1 MLSSAADLSSCP
13 ALCLC
18 LLEFV
23 SCCVVCACGVS
34 CVSCVSVAVCQ
45 LVLLPWWW
53 LVPSFWSCLVLVFAG
68 GCLLVV
74 LCCMLV
80 LCLLPVRVY
89 VRVCVCLLAFLPCR
103 SDSWAAVF
111 GLTGIKVVGGW
122 LCAGAGWF
130 CWLCVVVL
138 CLFFLVCCCVCCPLL
153 LTCLLVVLH
162 CACVCWCLFLV
173 VWFVLVVCRVSPV
186 SLWLSVCLSCCLG
199 GGWCL
204 PSGLALCL
212 CLLVVVSLLF
222 CVVCLCLLAF
232 LPCWS
237 DFWLAFWGLTG
248 IKVIGGWLCAGAG
261 WFGWLCVVVFCLFFL
276 VCCCVCACAV
286 WCASCVSVSV
296 CLLFCLPWWWPVP
309 SFWSCLVIVF
319 AGGCLLVALWC
330 TLVLCL
336 HPVCVCMCVCVC
348 LPSCL
353 AGQVS
358 G

>member
-1 MLSSAADLSSCP
+1 ML
-13 ALCLC
+13 
-18 LLEFV
+18 V
-23 SCCVVCACGVS
+23 VVCACCVVVCAWS
-34 CVSCVSVAVCQ
+34 LLVSCVSVCVSCRSDFC
-45 LVLLPWWW
+45 LMLSRLLRGWLCWFVLL
-53 LVPSFWSCLVLVFAG
+53 L
-68 GCLLVV
+68 
-74 LCCMLV
+74 
-80 LCLLPVRVY
+80 
-89 VRVCVCLLAFLPCR
+89 VCVC
-103 SDSWAAVF
+103 
-111 GLTGIKVVGGW
+111 GG
-122 LCAGAGWF
+122 
-130 CWLCVVVL
+130 VL
-138 CLFFLVCCCVCCPLL
+138 FVCCPLL
-153 LTCLLVVLH
+153 LTCLLVLH
-162 CACVCWCLFLV
+162 CACVCWSLFLV

-186 SLWLSVCLSCCLG
+186 SLWLSVCWSCCLG

-309 SFWSCLVIVF
+309 SFWSCLVLVF

-330 TLVLCL
+330 MLVLCL

-348 LPSCL
+348 VCLPSCL